1 MSRVRRSW
9 APQRVTGV
17 TLVLVLAVS
26 VAACSGSD
34 SSSPP
39 AASSPTAATDA
50 ATPLQDL
57 DTTALVVRRGPFC
70 DAVDPAAVERALG
83 EEPADVSAYRSGQR
97 IKVSDNVADVVHE
110 FGCRWTAGDDTAEA
124 WVFAPPVT
132 RGRAASLARDID
144 KPAVCADG
152 TGPAFGEPWARCLT
166 TKGQAATLTYGGLF
180 GDAWLGCTL
189 TLTSGSIG
197 DVDERGEQWCA
208 AVATGAA
215 SPG

>member
-1 MSRVRRSW
+1 
-9 APQRVTGV
+9 VTGV
-17 TLVLVLAVS
+17 TLVLALALSVS
-26 VAACSGSD
+26 ACSGSD
-34 SSSPP
+34 SSSPR
-39 AASSPTAATDA
+39 ASSSPTTATDA

-57 DTTALVVRRGPFC
+57 DTTALVVRRSPFC

-83 EEPADVSAYRSGQR
+83 GEPADVSAYRSGQR
-97 IKVSDNVADVVHE
+97 IKISNHGADVVHE
-110 FGCRWTAGDDTAEA
+110 FGCRWTAGDNTAEA

-132 RGRAASLARDID
+132 RERAAGLARDID
-144 KPAVCADG
+144 KLSVCADG

-166 TKGQAATLTYGGLF
+166 RQGEAAKLTYGGLF

-215 SPG
+215 SLG